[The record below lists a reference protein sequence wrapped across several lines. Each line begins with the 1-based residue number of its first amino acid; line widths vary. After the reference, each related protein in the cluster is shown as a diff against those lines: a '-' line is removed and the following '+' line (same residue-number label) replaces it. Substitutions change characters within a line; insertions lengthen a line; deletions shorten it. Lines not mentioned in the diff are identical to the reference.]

1 MNRYRI
7 EIRETL
13 VREIEVEANNAEEA
27 REIVEKMYSK
37 EEIVLD
43 YSDFAE
49 LNIAETIS
57 QQ

>member
-1 MNRYRI
+1 MNRYKI
-7 EIRETL
+7 EVRETL
-13 VREIEVEANNAEEA
+13 IREIEVEANNVEEA
-27 REIVEKMYSK
+27 KEIVEKMYSK

>member
-1 MNRYRI
+1 MNRYKI
-7 EIRETL
+7 EVRETL
-13 VREIEVEANNAEEA
+13 IREIEVEANNAEEA

>member
-1 MNRYRI
+1 MNRYKI
-7 EIRETL
+7 EVRETL

>member
-7 EIRETL
+7 EVRETL

>member
-13 VREIEVEANNAEEA
+13 VREIEVEANNVEEA
-27 REIVEKMYSK
+27 KEIVEKMYSK